1 VTRDY
6 FDASRSIA
14 LLPGPPLTV
23 TDSARPQIRIIKWAY
38 ATVNVRRGQ
47 VLAATRDADYS
58 SAATRESPAKDLS
71 RTAMER
77 ARGQIE
83 RDAVPFNKIR
93 YRRSSIIRRVSY
105 TLAR

>member
-1 VTRDY
+1 
-6 FDASRSIA
+6 
-14 LLPGPPLTV
+14 
-23 TDSARPQIRIIKWAY
+23 
-38 ATVNVRRGQ
+38 
-47 VLAATRDADYS
+47 
-58 SAATRESPAKDLS
+58 
-71 RTAMER
+71 MER